1 MSQGVLFIICFLA
14 LPLCGV
20 GHSQEAL
27 QESVLEPVLRKE
39 LLERLEQDQAIRKE
53 SIAATDESRRDEIFA
68 RMQAIDLSNTSRMK
82 EIVAKYGW
90 PTPKLV
96 GRDGV
101 QAAFLIVQHADF
113 DFQKEV
119 FPLVER
125 AFKDGTIPGQ
135 SYALLLDRVL
145 VRSGKP
151 QVYGT
156 QAKVDGSKIT
166 LEPIDDEANVD
177 RRRHEIGLP
186 PISEY
191 LKILTDFYSP
201 QPNDNK

>member
-1 MSQGVLFIICFLA
+1 MGQVFLFMICFLS

-20 GHSQEAL
+20 GHSQEAH
-27 QESVLEPVLRKE
+27 QENVLEPVLRKE

-53 SIAATDESRRDEIFA
+53 SVAATDESRREKIFA

-90 PTPKLV
+90 PSPKLV

-101 QAAFLIVQHADF
+101 QAAFLIVQHSDF

-119 FPLVER
+119 FPLVEK
-125 AFKDGTIPGQ
+125 AFKDGEIPGQ
-135 SYALLLDRVL
+135 SYAMLLDRVL

-166 LEPIDDEANVD
+166 LEPIVDEANVD
-177 RRRHEIGLP
+177 RRRHEIGLS

-191 LKILTDFYSP
+191 MKILKDFYSP
-201 QPNDNK
+201 QQNEQR